1 MKRFLTIITILA
13 IALCTQAQNA
23 PNCHRLYLID
33 KKDSPYSIDK
43 PEQFLSPR
51 AIEKRARFNIA
62 ITEEDLPVNPTYIQ
76 QILNIDSTI
85 QIISQSKWTNTLV
98 VYCPK
103 GTVPDSVLNLRF
115 VNYSK
120 PVGHYQPY
128 IDTISITPY
137 THPFPTSTK
146 KKTQEVWT
154 PEQYGNSYAQ
164 IAIHTGDQLPAA
176 GFKGE
181 GMLIAVIDAGWG
193 FFDTLSCF
201 KSLYDNGQIKGYR
214 NLVPDHHGLYD
225 TTELHGSYVT
235 SIMATTWP
243 DSLIG
248 TAPEADYYFIRS
260 ENADIEEPLEED
272 LWMMAVELADS
283 LGADVINSSLGYTTF
298 DDSIRFPSDY
308 RDCNGNSLISQVAA
322 KAVEKGII
330 VCVSAGNSGD
340 KPWHF
345 VGRPADAR
353 NVLSIGAIDVDAQL
367 APFSSVGP
375 SFDGRIKPD
384 VVSVGWNTF
393 VVNQYECTA
402 QGNGTSFSSPMMA
415 GLSACLWQ
423 SLPDKSATELIQI
436 IKESSHNYSTPNN
449 YVGYGI
455 PDVYQAYLS
464 HTTGIRTPKMDESQ
478 VTVSPN
484 PCETHCTLFSQT
496 PLNQVQIN
504 LYNTTGQLIQ
514 HTSGITIRASHQ
526 LDVSQLKSGIY
537 LLQITGYSQKG
548 ERLSTF
554 QKIIKQ

>member
-33 KKDSPYSIDK
+33 KKDSPYRIDK

-51 AIEKRARFNIA
+51 ALEKRARFNIA
-62 ITEEDLPVNPTYIQ
+62 ITEEDLPINPTYIQ
-76 QILNIDSTI
+76 QILSIDSTI
-85 QIISQSKWTNTLV
+85 RIFSQSKWTNTLV
-98 VYCPK
+98 IYCPQ
-103 GTVPDSVLNLRF
+103 GAVPDTVLNLKF

-120 PVGHYQPY
+120 PVGYYQPY
-128 IDTISITPY
+128 IDTFSITPY
-137 THPFPTSTK
+137 TTPSLANHK
-146 KKTQEVWT
+146 KKVLEAWT

-164 IAIHTGDQLPAA
+164 IALHNGDQLHAA
-176 GFKGE
+176 GFRGE

-193 FFDTLSCF
+193 FFDSLSCF
-201 KSLYDNGQIKGYR
+201 KPLFDNGQIKGWR
-214 NLVPDHHGLYD
+214 NLVPDRHSLYD

-260 ENADIEEPLEED
+260 ENADTEEPLEED

-298 DDSIRFPSDY
+298 DDSIRFPSTY

-353 NVLSIGAIDVDAQL
+353 NVLTVGAIDIDTQI
-367 APFSSVGP
+367 APFSSAGP

-393 VVNQYECTA
+393 VVNQYGYTA

-423 SLPDKSATELIQI
+423 SLPDKSAAELIQI
-436 IKESSHNYSTPNN
+436 IKESSNLYTTPNN

-464 HTTGIRTPKMDESQ
+464 NMTGIRTPKMDESQ
-478 VTVSPN
+478 VTVFPN
-484 PCETHCTLFSQT
+484 PCESHCTLISQT
-496 PLNQVQIN
+496 PLNRVQIK

-514 HTSGITIRASHQ
+514 HASDLTISTSHQ
-526 LDVSQLKSGIY
+526 LDLSTLKSGIY
-537 LLQITGYSQKG
+537 LLQITGYNLKG

>member
-33 KKDSPYSIDK
+33 KKDSPYRIDK

-51 AIEKRARFNIA
+51 ALEKRARFNIA
-62 ITEEDLPVNPTYIQ
+62 ITEEDLPINPTYIQ
-76 QILNIDSTI
+76 QILSIDSTI
-85 QIISQSKWTNTLV
+85 RIFSQSKWTNTLV
-98 VYCPK
+98 IYCPQ
-103 GTVPDSVLNLRF
+103 GAVPDTVLNLKF

-120 PVGHYQPY
+120 PVGYYQPY
-128 IDTISITPY
+128 IDTFSISPY
-137 THPFPTSTK
+137 TAPSLANHK
-146 KKTQEVWT
+146 KKALEAWT

-164 IAIHTGDQLPAA
+164 IALHNGDQLHAA
-176 GFKGE
+176 GFRGE

-193 FFDTLSCF
+193 FFDSLSCF
-201 KSLYDNGQIKGYR
+201 KPLFDNGQIKGWR
-214 NLVPDHHGLYD
+214 NLVPDRRSLYD

-260 ENADIEEPLEED
+260 ENADTEEPLEED

-298 DDSIRFPSDY
+298 DDSIRFPSTY

-353 NVLSIGAIDVDAQL
+353 NVLTVGAIDIDTQI
-367 APFSSVGP
+367 APFSSAGP

-393 VVNQYECTA
+393 VVNQYGYTA

-423 SLPDKSATELIQI
+423 SLPDKSAAELIQI
-436 IKESSHNYSTPNN
+436 IKESSNLYTTPNN

-464 HTTGIRTPKMDESQ
+464 NMTGIRTPKMDENQ
-478 VTVSPN
+478 VTLFPN
-484 PCETHCTLFSQT
+484 PCESHCTLISQT
-496 PLNQVQIN
+496 PLNRVQIN

-514 HTSGITIRASHQ
+514 HASGLTISTSHQ
-526 LDVSQLKSGIY
+526 LDLSTLKSGIY
-537 LLQITGYSQKG
+537 LLQITGYNLKG